1 MPLMGGVAIF
11 GGAIITLLVLF
22 SILPISVNISAPQVI
37 GMFLAS
43 GVVALVGLID
53 DRRNLPATA
62 KLVGQM
68 IGFLILVYFGIQ
80 VRLPLPLCLNLS
92 ITFLWLAG
100 ISNAIN
106 FLDNMD
112 GLSAGVSS
120 VAAAFIMLLGLQND
134 QFLVAGLAAA
144 VLGATIGFL
153 RFNFKPAQIFMGD
166 AGALFLGFLLALL
179 GLQLRF
185 PANSSFVT
193 WMVPVFILA
202 LPIFDTTLVVV
213 GPEVPLALGLADRLR
228 SEGRT
233 VFGPVA
239 AAAQIESSKAFSKDV
254 MQAAG
259 VPTAAS
265 ATFTELAPALAYV
278 ATHPEPLVVKASG
291 LAAGKGA
298 VVCTTRAEAA
308 EALRGM
314 MHSDQFGD
322 AGHTVVIEAFL
333 EGEELSV
340 FAATNG
346 REVRLFPAAQD
357 HKRIGE
363 GDTGPNTGGM
373 GAYAPVAIATPEL
386 LARVEREVLL
396 PTLRELERRGAPF
409 RGLLYAGIMV
419 HPDGTP
425 NVVEFNCR
433 FGDPETQVVLPLVQ
447 RGLTALLDAAARGE
461 SLPELQLRGGV
472 ALTTV
477 LASAGYPESARKG
490 DTITLPDQ
498 LPTGVT
504 VYHAGT
510 ALKDGALVTA
520 GGRVLTVT
528 AVADDVAEAQRL
540 SRDTAAQIGFDGQQY
555 RRDIGWREVERAS
568 RRG

>member
-1 MPLMGGVAIF
+1 VRILVVGG
-11 GGAIITLLVLF
+11 GGREH
-22 SILPISVNISAPQVI
+22 
-37 GMFLAS
+37 
-43 GVVALVGLID
+43 ALVTALAAD
-53 DRRNLPATA
+53 DPSHQLHAAPGNPGIAT
-62 KLVGQM
+62 
-68 IGFLILVYFGIQ
+68 
-80 VRLPLPLCLNLS
+80 
-92 ITFLWLAG
+92 LAQ
-100 ISNAIN
+100 
-106 FLDNMD
+106 LHP
-112 GLSAGVSS
+112 
-120 VAAAFIMLLGLQND
+120 VAADDIDRLADLADAFAID
-134 QFLVAGLAAA
+134 
-144 VLGATIGFL
+144 
-153 RFNFKPAQIFMGD
+153 
-166 AGALFLGFLLALL
+166 
-179 GLQLRF
+179 
-185 PANSSFVT
+185 
-193 WMVPVFILA
+193 
-202 LPIFDTTLVVV
+202 LVVV
-213 GPEVPLALGLADRLR
+213 GPEIPLALGLADRLR

-239 AAAQIESSKAFSKDV
+239 AAAQIESSKAFAKDV

-265 ATFTELAPALAYV
+265 ETFNDLDAALAYV
-278 ATHPEPLVVKASG
+278 ASHPEPLVVKASG

-298 VVCTTRAEAA
+298 VVCATRAEAVDA
-308 EALRGM
+308 VRAMLGD
-314 MHSDQFGD
+314 HQFGD
-322 AGHTVVIEAFL
+322 AGHTVVVEAFL

-346 REVRLFPAAQD
+346 RDVRLFPAAQD

-386 LARVEREVLL
+386 LARVETEVLL

-433 FGDPETQVVLPLVQ
+433 FGDPETQVVLPLVAS
-447 RGLTALLDAAARGE
+447 GLTALLDAAARGE
-461 SLPELQLRGGV
+461 PLPELQLRDNV

-490 DTITLPDQ
+490 DPITLPTDV
-498 LPTGVT
+498 PPGVT

-510 ALKDGALVTA
+510 ALQDGALVTA

-528 AVADDVAEAQRL
+528 ALANHIGEAQRM
-540 SRDTAAQIGFDGQQY
+540 SSATAERIAFDGKQF
-555 RRDIGWREVERAS
+555 RRDIGWREVARESS
-568 RRG
+568 RGPAGRG

>member
-1 MPLMGGVAIF
+1 MRILVVGG
-11 GGAIITLLVLF
+11 GGREH
-22 SILPISVNISAPQVI
+22 
-37 GMFLAS
+37 
-43 GVVALVGLID
+43 ALV
-53 DRRNLPATA
+53 
-62 KLVGQM
+62 
-68 IGFLILVYFGIQ
+68 
-80 VRLPLPLCLNLS
+80 
-92 ITFLWLAG
+92 
-100 ISNAIN
+100 
-106 FLDNMD
+106 
-112 GLSAGVSS
+112 
-120 VAAAFIMLLGLQND
+120 AA
-134 QFLVAGLAAA
+134 LAADDPSHQLHAAPGNPGIGTLAQLHA
-144 VLGATIGFL
+144 VPSDDIDRLADLT
-153 RFNFKPAQIFMGD
+153 D
-166 AGALFLGFLLALL
+166 AFA
-179 GLQLRF
+179 
-185 PANSSFVT
+185 
-193 WMVPVFILA
+193 I
-202 LPIFDTTLVVV
+202 DLVVV
-213 GPEVPLALGLADRLR
+213 GPEIPLALGLADRLR

-233 VFGPVA
+233 VFGPVS
-239 AAAQIESSKAFSKDV
+239 AAAQIESSKAFAKDV

-265 ATFTELAPALAYV
+265 ESFDDLAAALAYV
-278 ATHPEPLVVKASG
+278 ASHAEPLVVKASG

-298 VVCTTRAEAA
+298 VVCDTRAEAA
-308 EALRGM
+308 AALRSM
-314 MHSDQFGD
+314 MDSDQFGD
-322 AGHTVVIEAFL
+322 AGRTVVIEAFL
-333 EGEELSV
+333 MGEELSV

-386 LARVEREVLL
+386 LERIEREVLL

-433 FGDPETQVVLPLVQ
+433 FGDPETQVVLPLVKG
-447 RGLTALLDAAARGE
+447 GLTALLDAAARGE
-461 SLPELQLRGGV
+461 PLPEITLREGV

-490 DTITLPDQ
+490 DAITIPDALPE
-498 LPTGVT
+498 GVT

-528 AVADDVAEAQRL
+528 AVADDISTAQRMSREVAERVA
-540 SRDTAAQIGFDGQQY
+540 FDGKQF
-555 RRDIGWREVERAS
+555 RRDIGWREIERESS
-568 RRG
+568 RGPSGRG